1 MNHFI
6 IKDVNSIRFAR
17 TFIDGTVAY
26 FSIGEPESLEFQN
39 AEYLLQFNNDYS
51 DDYNQL
57 NEEKFHSWDSVFDP
71 NTQIIICGEVR
82 EFTDKGELVKE
93 AEGEFDFR
101 ELCKGNM
108 VCLKL
113 YNRL

>member
-1 MNHFI
+1 MNKFMFERV
-6 IKDVNSIRFAR
+6 DEIRFER
-17 TFIDGTVAY
+17 RFDDGSKVSFA
-26 FSIGEPESLEFQN
+26 IGEPKTLNLEN
-39 AEYLLQFNNDYS
+39 ANHLITVGKPLMNLTELL
-51 DDYNQL
+51 
-57 NEEKFHSWDSVFDP
+57 HRWDSVFDP

-82 EFTDKGELVKE
+82 EFTEKGEFVKE
-93 AEGEFDFR
+93 AEGEFDFM